1 MDGTAGVTM
10 GHEWIFDVLEDL
22 RSYAAKNGL
31 TGLVAKTEEALAVAE
46 AEIGGRADP
55 PPEGKGRPVH

>member
-1 MDGTAGVTM
+1 M

-31 TGLVAKTEEALAVAE
+31 TALVAKTEEALAVAE
-46 AEIGGRADP
+46 AEIGARAGP
-55 PPEGKGRPVH
+55 PPDAEGRSVH